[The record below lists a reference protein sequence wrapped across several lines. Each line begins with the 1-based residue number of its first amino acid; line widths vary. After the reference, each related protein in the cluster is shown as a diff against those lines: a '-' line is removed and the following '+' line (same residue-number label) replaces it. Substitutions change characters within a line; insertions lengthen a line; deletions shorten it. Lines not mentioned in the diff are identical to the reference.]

1 MKKLSLTLVL
11 SFLLGLTCVWAQDA
25 ETDSESEDS
34 KLKISGSVDT
44 YYKYD
49 FSGTANI
56 PTSFAEDQNSISLG
70 MLDLTLEKAQGKAS
84 FLAEL
89 AFGPRNAGSAGP
101 GPIGYIVGEGENQQ
115 SDFCF
120 RAKDS
125 KPLCFLCFHR

>member
-11 SFLLGLTCVWAQDA
+11 SFLVGMTCVWAQ
-25 ETDSESEDS
+25 ETESESEDS
-34 KLKISGSVDT
+34 KLEISGSVDT

-56 PTSFAEDQNSISLG
+56 PTSFAEDQNSVSLG

-101 GPIGYIVGEGENQQ
+101 GPIGYVVGEGENQQ
-115 SDFCF
+115 EICLHFFSF
-120 RAKDS
+120 
-125 KPLCFLCFHR
+125 